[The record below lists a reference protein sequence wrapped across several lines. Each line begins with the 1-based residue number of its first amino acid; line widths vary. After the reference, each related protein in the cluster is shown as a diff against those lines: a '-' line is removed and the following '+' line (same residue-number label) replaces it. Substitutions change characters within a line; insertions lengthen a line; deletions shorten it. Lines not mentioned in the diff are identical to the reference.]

1 MLTPHSQ
8 HHENDMS
15 MNGTQV
21 VECLTKPLLPHC
33 VTTRARGLGARGVAE
48 QASSP
53 TTLSAEHV
61 LAEQV
66 LASKAGPSG
75 GAPVR
80 QATHALARGDCVATL
95 VLNQLAAFSVVY
107 PDAISHHLPVLWCKG
122 CALWCAH
129 LLMPCMNTFMQAR
142 SCGLSIADSP
152 PHADRDHLD
161 TSLGRVSSILMHC
174 H

>member
-1 MLTPHSQ
+1 MLTLHSQ
-8 HHENDMS
+8 HHENEMS
-15 MNGTQV
+15 MNETQV

-33 VTTRARGLGARGVAE
+33 VSTRARGVGGCVAE

-53 TTLSAEHV
+53 TTLSAGQV

-107 PDAISHHLPVLWCKG
+107 PDAISHHLPVFWCKG
-122 CALWCAH
+122 CAL
-129 LLMPCMNTFMQAR
+129 
-142 SCGLSIADSP
+142 
-152 PHADRDHLD
+152 
-161 TSLGRVSSILMHC
+161 
-174 H
+174 